1 MLGNQTDQGHGGN
14 DQSKADIE
22 DREFAQMLVSWANRE
37 IPVHPVAPVE
47 GEQIIDEKGQ
57 LQLTEKNAPVLSSNK
72 STIWITGMEI
82 SVMEKIPIYPLIEKS
97 FTGKTRQLDLIMYN
111 LA

>member
-1 MLGNQTDQGHGGN
+1 M
-14 DQSKADIE
+14 
-22 DREFAQMLVSWANRE
+22 
-37 IPVHPVAPVE
+37 
-47 GEQIIDEKGQ
+47 
-57 LQLTEKNAPVLSSNK
+57 LSSNK